1 MENINKKKEQIVEA
15 AKILFT
21 KYGYKRVSM
30 DEIAREAKVVK
41 STIYQYFKDKDDLL
55 KYFIYEEILKMKNM
69 IEEIEKN
76 STNAFEMIHKTIYE
90 LLMYRK
96 NQQFIITITKEAEDF
111 HCSSVCEN
119 LKLIDKSIL
128 EYIENRLDIAI
139 EKNVIRKCNTKIM
152 AFILFKSYVALAIDW
167 EKEHEHLD
175 EKEISENIS
184 LFLKTGLII

>member
-1 MENINKKKEQIVEA
+1 MENINKKKSQILEA

-30 DEIAREAKVVK
+30 DEIAREANVVK

-55 KYFIYEEILKMKNM
+55 KYFIYDEILKMKNLV
-69 IEEIEKN
+69 EDIEKKSNN
-76 STNAFEMIHKTIYE
+76 SFEMIHKTIYE

-96 NQQFIITITKEAEDF
+96 NQQFIITISKEAEAF
-111 HCSSVCEN
+111 HSVSVCEN
-119 LKLIDKSIL
+119 LKLIDESIL
-128 EYIENRLDIAI
+128 EYIENKLKNGI
-139 EKNVIRKCNTKIM
+139 EKNIIRKCNTKIM
-152 AFILFKSYVALAIDW
+152 AFVLFKSYVALAIDW

-175 EKEISENIS
+175 EKEISESIS

>member
-1 MENINKKKEQIVEA
+1 MVELNKKSSQIVEA

-30 DEIAREAKVVK
+30 DEIAKEAGVVK

-55 KYFIYEEILKMKNM
+55 KYFIYDEINKMKIM
-69 IEEIEKN
+69 VEKIEKESKN
-76 STNAFEMIHKTIYE
+76 SFEMIHKTIYE

-96 NQQFIITITKEAEDF
+96 NQQFIITMTKEAEDF
-111 HCSSVCEN
+111 HSTSLCES

-128 EYIENRLDIAI
+128 EYIENRLNTGIQ
-139 EKNVIRKCNTKIM
+139 KNVIRKCNTKVM
-152 AFILFKSYVALAIDW
+152 AFVLFKAYVALAVDW
-167 EKEHEHLD
+167 EMENDYLD

>member
-1 MENINKKKEQIVEA
+1 MVELNKKSSQIVEA

-30 DEIAREAKVVK
+30 DEIAKEAGVVK

-55 KYFIYEEILKMKNM
+55 KYFIYDEINKMKIM
-69 IEEIEKN
+69 VEKIEKE
-76 STNAFEMIHKTIYE
+76 SENAFEMIHKTIYE

-96 NQQFIITITKEAEDF
+96 NQQFIITMTKEAEDF
-111 HCSSVCEN
+111 HSTSLCES

-128 EYIENRLDIAI
+128 EYIENKLNSGIQ
-139 EKNVIRKCNTKIM
+139 KNVIRKCNTKVM
-152 AFILFKSYVALAIDW
+152 AFVLFKAYVALAVDW
-167 EKEHEHLD
+167 EIENDYLD

>member
-1 MENINKKKEQIVEA
+1 MENINKKKSQILEA

-30 DEIAREAKVVK
+30 DEIAREANVVK

-55 KYFIYEEILKMKNM
+55 KYFIYDEILKMKNLV
-69 IEEIEKN
+69 EDIEKKSNN
-76 STNAFEMIHKTIYE
+76 SFEMIHKTIYE

-96 NQQFIITITKEAEDF
+96 NQQFIITITKEVEAF
-111 HCSSVCEN
+111 HNVSVCEN
-119 LKLIDKSIL
+119 LKLIDESIL
-128 EYIENRLDIAI
+128 EYIENKLENGI
-139 EKNVIRKCNTKIM
+139 EKNIIRKCNTKIM
-152 AFILFKSYVALAIDW
+152 AFVLFKSYVALAIDW

-175 EKEISENIS
+175 EKEISESIS